1 MAVGNSGRI
10 VIEIDKEL
18 KKELYK
24 QLLNDNLTLK
34 EWFIRM
40 ADSFVQESTQPQLK
54 LLPANKSEE

>member
-54 LLPANKSEE
+54 LLPAKSEE

>member
-40 ADSFVQESTQPQLK
+40 ADSFVQESTQPRLK
-54 LLPANKSEE
+54 LQPAKSEE